1 MYCTYTHTLTQDMRT
16 CAYSFHGDKQS
27 PAFGKLLKG
36 DEIVSVDG
44 AAVEAANLPAALIGH
59 DVPGSVVS
67 LGVRRQDFGD
77 LLTVLVKRV
86 ESSHLADKRRLF
98 ELFTAIENHID
109 SLSTLSGDTH
119 QSSVDNTAHLARQ
132 PALQAVDDAIT
143 LWTDMEAKLQT
154 RLHERDER
162 GQEREMFREKERQRE
177 KEEQERVNRDVQDVL
192 EGYRMVG
199 ALQHQLQDALFDAI
213 RMRCVGDRRQARG
226 TESDSDDEIR
236 SRVSDLESKIAPLL
250 ASLPESA
257 QSGRG
262 GNVAGHSRA
271 VEMLLSQFPAE
282 EEVVRL
288 EGEVRCLTKAGNELG
303 LELQGLRDKEREF
316 EREQAKLQQQLASAL
331 AADKSSHLKLE
342 NECARARQDLTDLQA
357 SFKSEKDELEEERD
371 SAKTERARLQAKVS
385 ALEAELES
393 FKSERESLIQ
403 QQQDAWRE
411 RERDATRHEQLRQEL
426 ATSQQAKQQEIAAL
440 QLERDVLERS
450 LRVFVCLDSVCC
462 LCLHFKFCLK
472 GLSRYLE
479 AY

>member
-1 MYCTYTHTLTQDMRT
+1 
-16 CAYSFHGDKQS
+16 
-27 PAFGKLLKG
+27 
-36 DEIVSVDG
+36 
-44 AAVEAANLPAALIGH
+44 
-59 DVPGSVVS
+59 
-67 LGVRRQDFGD
+67 
-77 LLTVLVKRV
+77 
-86 ESSHLADKRRLF
+86 
-98 ELFTAIENHID
+98 
-109 SLSTLSGDTH
+109 
-119 QSSVDNTAHLARQ
+119 
-132 PALQAVDDAIT
+132 
-143 LWTDMEAKLQT
+143 
-154 RLHERDER
+154 
-162 GQEREMFREKERQRE
+162 
-177 KEEQERVNRDVQDVL
+177 
-192 EGYRMVG
+192 MVG

>member
-1 MYCTYTHTLTQDMRT
+1 MRT

-119 QSSVDNTAHLARQ
+119 QSSVDNAAHLARQ

-162 GQEREMFREKERQRE
+162 EQEREMFREKERQRE

-226 TESDSDDEIR
+226 IDESDSDAEIR
-236 SRVSDLESKIAPLL
+236 SRASDLESKIAPLL

-271 VEMLLSQFPAE
+271 VEMLLSQSPAE

-462 LCLHFKFCLK
+462 LCLHSMFCLK
-472 GLSRYLE
+472 GFSRYLE